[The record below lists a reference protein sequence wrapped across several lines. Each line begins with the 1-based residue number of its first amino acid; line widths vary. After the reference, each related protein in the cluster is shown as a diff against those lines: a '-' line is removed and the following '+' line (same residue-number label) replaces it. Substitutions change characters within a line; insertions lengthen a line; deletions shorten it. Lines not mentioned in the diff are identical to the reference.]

1 MYYLIQ
7 LLSLVLSIECFVC
20 QSVKGE
26 FDAKHWISEDS
37 RDVPVDCR
45 QSTKPENVK
54 EELSVP
60 EQSLKELCWVVM
72 TNRGEVNVIGFEEV
86 TKILNTNQKKMT
98 TDHNKHH
105 PHHRDRQS
113 RKVFGIDTRSQSDPS
128 KYPYNA
134 IGDLDNGCT
143 ATFISPNHAI
153 TSGHCVYN
161 HTTEEWQHN
170 LNIRRE
176 KKNCNSNS
184 GIYHVWKKVIT
195 IWGWYHN
202 SDSHYDYAMIIYD
215 TQSPWWMRITF
226 LTTDELMESHNV
238 AISGYP
244 KDKKKVCLYTSK
256 CTTQNSIYTGIKYYC
271 DSAPGMSGS
280 PVYMNINSE
289 YWICGVH
296 SSGSDANYAIHF
308 NKCRYDNLISWIKYF
323 K

>member
-45 QSTKPENVK
+45 QSTKPENIK
-54 EELSVP
+54 KELSLP

-161 HTTEEWQHN
+161 HTAEEWQHN

-176 KKNCNSNS
+176 KKNCNSIVVYIMYGKS
-184 GIYHVWKKVIT
+184 LLQFGDGTTIAIVI
-195 IWGWYHN
+195 
-202 SDSHYDYAMIIYD
+202 MI
-215 TQSPWWMRITF
+215 M
-226 LTTDELMESHNV
+226 L
-238 AISGYP
+238 
-244 KDKKKVCLYTSK
+244 
-256 CTTQNSIYTGIKYYC
+256 
-271 DSAPGMSGS
+271 
-280 PVYMNINSE
+280 
-289 YWICGVH
+289 
-296 SSGSDANYAIHF
+296 
-308 NKCRYDNLISWIKYF
+308 
-323 K
+323 